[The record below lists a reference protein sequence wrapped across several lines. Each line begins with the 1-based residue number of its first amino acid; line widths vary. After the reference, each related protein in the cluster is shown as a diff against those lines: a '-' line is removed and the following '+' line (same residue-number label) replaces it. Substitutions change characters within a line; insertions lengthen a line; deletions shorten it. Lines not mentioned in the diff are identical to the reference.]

1 MSHNPWSPRQHRMYW
16 MKRFNTAHK
25 LLLRVYDERDLL
37 SYETQDVLQKY
48 MQGILRRKRRKQVS
62 P

>member
-1 MSHNPWSPRQHRMYW
+1 MARNPWSPRQHRLHW
-16 MKRFNTAHK
+16 MKRFHAAHK

-37 SYETQDVLQKY
+37 SYETQDELREY
-48 MQGILRRKRRKQVS
+48 MQAILRRKRRKQVS